1 MALANH
7 RVRVFPGLVAL
18 EKFIRTDP
26 TITSIVRIF
35 ADNSGQYVLVYDIT

>member
-1 MALANH
+1 MALPNH

-18 EKFIRTDP
+18 ESFIRTD
-26 TITSIVRIF
+26 TDNTTNVRIF